1 MKYREFT
8 PHPSLADHIDAYWT
22 LTNYTGAAQQRILPD
37 GCVDIILNL
46 GEDCYTD
53 SGNVRIENGK
63 TVLVG
68 PMTRFNLTDIPSGVA
83 LTGIRFRPGGF
94 LKFFRFSSLSSI
106 RDNTI
111 GLEPACSPDLHHLVK
126 KGWPY
131 LDAFF
136 TSRYEQ
142 NNSSLDPVISDI
154 RSLNGQV
161 KIPQLAARHF
171 ISVKQLERK
180 FSEQLG
186 VTPKQFINIVR
197 NRAALQAIRSKG
209 HDTTM
214 LDIAIGFGYYDH
226 AHLSNEIKKFSGV
239 PPLLH

>member
-1 MKYREFT
+1 M
-8 PHPSLADHIDAYWT
+8 ADHIDAYWT
-22 LTNYTGAAQQRILPD
+22 LSHDAKAEQQRILPD

-53 SGNVRIENGK
+53 SGNVKIENGK

-68 PMTRFNLTDIPSGVA
+68 PMTRFNLTDIPSGAA

-94 LKFFRFSSLSSI
+94 LNFFRFHPLSTI

-111 GLEPACSPDLHHLVK
+111 TLEPACSPDLNDLVN
-126 KGWPY
+126 KGLPY
-131 LDAFF
+131 LDAYFS
-136 TSRYEQ
+136 SRQEQ
-142 NNSSLDPVISDI
+142 NRSVLGPIIDDI
-154 RSLNGQV
+154 RALNGQV

-186 VTPKQFINIVR
+186 VTPKQFANIIR
-197 NRAALQAIRSKG
+197 NRAALQAIRNKG
-209 HDTTM
+209 EGTTM
-214 LDIAIGFGYYDH
+214 LDIAIGFGYYDQ
-226 AHLSNEIKKFSGV
+226 AHLSNEIKKFSGAAPV
-239 PPLLH
+239 LH